1 MRLLILS
8 DLHHELWRDQAP
20 SIDPAVSRPDVVI
33 LAGDINSDAHAV
45 HWAAHTFAGLP
56 VIYVHGNHEAYGRN
70 LEHMQEHVATA
81 CALHPNVHFLNCNE
95 LVIGTVRFL
104 GATLWTDFRLLGDGS
119 RQSSMRTVEAGMND
133 YKRIRLASAGYRKLR
148 TGDTA
153 RLHALHKSW
162 LRQQLDV
169 PFDGTTV
176 VVTHM
181 APSLRSVHD
190 DDASDELSTAY
201 ASQMEDVVENANLWV
216 HGHLHRSLDYRIGQC
231 RVVANPC
238 GYPQRNGNRENIHFD
253 PNWIVEV
260 PGTMAR

>member
-104 GATLWTDFRLLGDGS
+104 GATLCDGS

-238 GYPQRNGNRENIHFD
+238 GYPQRNGNRENIHFA